1 MFDQFF
7 LVLVFIR
14 SLFIIMFCLGSV
26 LASYDLRFIYT
37 SFPNT
42 TNYFTNTTTNTTR
55 YLTFPIN

>member
-37 SFPNT
+37 SLPNT
-42 TNYFTNTTTNTTR
+42 TNY
-55 YLTFPIN
+55 L